1 MIGKKWALVGHLL
14 KDRNTVVTDKSLI
27 KNADTD
33 EFEDAL
39 ILIPFEKIAELAE
52 RQKRGRGK

>member
-1 MIGKKWALVGHLL
+1 MSGKKWALVGHLL

-52 RQKRGRGK
+52 RQKKG